1 MQVLPYEPKYEDGA
15 IECAREFVE
24 RDLAGQY
31 PSFDA
36 ESARNTLRAL
46 FGSTM
51 SRLFVLVDGDI
62 VRGIAGGAIVPCA
75 VNNYFLE
82 FVEIVWFVSKQ
93 YRREGIKLF
102 RALEKSAKEAGCSR
116 MRMLYIIG
124 SDTGDEVQRFY
135 GAMGYKQHEIGMSKE
150 I

>member
-1 MQVLPYEPKYEDGA
+1 MQVLPYETKHEDGA
-15 IECAREFVE
+15 IECAREFVD

-31 PSFDA
+31 PPFNA
-36 ESARNTLRAL
+36 ESAKNTLRSLHA
-46 FGSTM
+46 SSM
-51 SRLFVLVDGDI
+51 SRLFVLIDGDM
-62 VRGIAGGAIVPCA
+62 VRGIAGGAVVPCA
-75 VNNYFLE
+75 VNNAYLE
-82 FVEIVWFVSKQ
+82 FIEIVWFVSKK

-116 MRMLYIIG
+116 MRMIYVLG
-124 SDTGDEVQRFY
+124 SDTCDEVQRFY

>member
-1 MQVLPYEPKYEDGA
+1 MQVMPYDAKYEDGA

-31 PSFDA
+31 PPFDV
-36 ESARNTLRAL
+36 ESSKNTLRSLHA
-46 FGSTM
+46 SPM
-51 SRLFVLVDGDI
+51 SRLFVLVDGDM
-62 VRGIAGGAIVPCA
+62 VRGIAGGAVIPCS
-75 VNNYFLE
+75 VNNSFLE
-82 FVEIVWFVSKQ
+82 FIEIVWFVSKQ

-102 RALEKSAKEAGCSR
+102 RAIEKSAKEAGCSR
-116 MRMLYIIG
+116 MRMIYIIG

-135 GAMGYKQHEIGMSKE
+135 SAMGYKQHEIGMSKE